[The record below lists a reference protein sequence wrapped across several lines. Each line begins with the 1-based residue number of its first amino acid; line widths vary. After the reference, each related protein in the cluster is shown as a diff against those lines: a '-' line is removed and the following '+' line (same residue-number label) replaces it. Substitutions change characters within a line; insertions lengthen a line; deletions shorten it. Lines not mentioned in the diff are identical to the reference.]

1 MEQQDSSIV
10 KETPAQAK
18 KRQREIQKQKGAGIY
33 VPSLLEKAKDRLRA
47 MDQPS
52 IESLIVEEPFKEGF
66 DKDTEKKL
74 KVFIQKIRSKI
85 KRTL

>member
-1 MEQQDSSIV
+1 MEQQNISIA

-18 KRQREIQKQKGAGIY
+18 KRQREIQKQKGAVIY

-52 IESLIVEEPFKEGF
+52 IESLIIEEQFKEGF
-66 DKDTEKKL
+66 DKDTE
-74 KVFIQKIRSKI
+74 
-85 KRTL
+85 